1 MTTVTIGCVPLSD
14 VFSWCGPIRELGRK
28 DYDVLDF
35 WCTCME
41 LVSHWKIARNSKQNK
56 PHQPSTVRYLSQCKW
71 RILSIFALAFFLA
84 STQIFTALRC
94 KPYSCTVVLFA
105 RPRSSLGWLTHGAC
119 ISRSMHASAWWKYCF
134 MRFLLIFTNLWSFSA
149 EDTCRHCKVWF
160 AVNSHFCAAF
170 GSVVVPQHSGSLVC
184 RQATRQPPAVTG
196 DASVQQGALKLE
208 LNLSSFEQKQ
218 QQRTCLIGSDKSGEA
233 NALEVHARVVWNVC
247 LSLPWCET
255 FLCGRGNQTVWR
267 CSGLPHFLLTGADWR
282 H

>member
-1 MTTVTIGCVPLSD
+1 MFPVEKLHG
-14 VFSWCGPIRELGRK
+14 
-28 DYDVLDF
+28 
-35 WCTCME
+35 
-41 LVSHWKIARNSKQNK
+41 IANK
-56 PHQPSTVRYLSQCKW
+56 TSLISLPQSAIYLNVNEG
-71 RILSIFALAFFLA
+71 FYPFFFYHFFLS

-94 KPYSCTVVLFA
+94 KPYSCTVALFA
-105 RPRSSLGWLTHGAC
+105 RTRSSLGWLTHGTC

-218 QQRTCLIGSDKSGEA
+218 QQRTRVFLS
-233 NALEVHARVVWNVC
+233 ARISRARQMLLKFTRVSFETSASVC
-247 LSLPWCET
+247 LDVKPFCVGEGTKQCDAAAVCLTSSWQE
-255 FLCGRGNQTVWR
+255 QTDGTR
-267 CSGLPHFLLTGADWR
+267 
-282 H
+282 